1 MTPDTLPKRVF
12 FCLLIIVIVF
22 GAMGCQSTKYECFPE
37 DKPPLHIH
45 EKETGVVKGTIVKV
59 SF

>member
-1 MTPDTLPKRVF
+1 MSPDTLAKRIF
-12 FCLLIIVIVF
+12 FCILIVILVY
-22 GAMGCQSTKYECFPE
+22 GATGCHSTKYEWLPE

-45 EKETGVVKGTIVKV
+45 EKETGVIKGTIVKL

>member
-12 FCLLIIVIVF
+12 ICLVLIILVF
-22 GAMGCQSTKYECFPE
+22 GLMGCSTTNYEWFPE
-37 DKPPLHIH
+37 DRTTLTKD
-45 EKETGVVKGTIVKV
+45 EKETGVVKGSIVKV

>member
-12 FCLLIIVIVF
+12 FCLLIIVIFF
-22 GAMGCQSTKYECFPE
+22 GAMGCSTTKYEWLPE
-37 DKPPLHIH
+37 DRTPLTTD
-45 EKETGVVKGTIVKV
+45 EKETGVVKGTIVKA

>member
-12 FCLLIIVIVF
+12 FCLLIIVIFF
-22 GAMGCQSTKYECFPE
+22 GAMGCSSTKYEWFPE
-37 DKPPLHIH
+37 DRTPLTTD
-45 EKETGVVKGTIVKV
+45 EKETGVVKSSIVKV